1 MNDPNSFE
9 GLTPGAITV
18 VGVILSVGIAMIGM
32 LAAFMVRQNR
42 ANSDQI
48 TLLNKIITQTKVL
61 ETRVDSHEVR
71 ITRIEDH
78 FIAGPSENTD

>member
-42 ANSDQI
+42 ANSDQF